1 MAITKKGLDHE
12 EEIAKAI
19 DEIERD
25 YNIEPDKDISIEDKA
40 RNTLYIPNLH
50 DIMTEVLKLDAEKD
64 FNPSVIQDADAPAV
78 HLNGEPH
85 MIINNEYVKY
95 DTAQVI
101 LQTQKVAREYLK
113 LKKLIKK

>member
-1 MAITKKGLDHE
+1 MAITNKGKNAE
-12 EEIAKAI
+12 EEIAKVI

-25 YNIEPDKDISIEDKA
+25 YNIEPEKEMSLEEKA
-40 RNTLYIPNLH
+40 RNTLYIPNMH
-50 DIMTEVLKLDAEKD
+50 QIMTEVLKLDAEKE
-64 FNPSVIQDADAPAV
+64 FNPSIIQDADAPTV

-85 MIINNEYVKY
+85 MIINDEYVKY